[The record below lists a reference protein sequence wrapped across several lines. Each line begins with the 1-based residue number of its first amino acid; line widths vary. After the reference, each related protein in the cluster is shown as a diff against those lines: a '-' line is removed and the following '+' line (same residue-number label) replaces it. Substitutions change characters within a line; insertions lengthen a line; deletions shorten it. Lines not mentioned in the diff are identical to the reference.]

1 MRVYARAGAA
11 IAIGL
16 FGAVLAARAPA
27 SATAAVP
34 LPAPVAQAGHLTRV
48 AAPKGDQTAVFA
60 GGCFWGVQA
69 VFQHLKGV
77 KTVVSGYAGG
87 TVSRPS
93 YEQVSSSTTGH
104 AESVRVTY
112 DPSVISYGTLLQVF
126 FSIAHDPT
134 ELNRQGP
141 DVGPQYRSAIFY
153 ENDEQKALA
162 ESYIAQL
169 AKAHAFPRPIVTQ
182 VAQLK
187 GFYPAESYHQDYAT
201 RHPDDLYIRINDAPK
216 VAQLKERMPKLW
228 RDEISAR

>member
-1 MRVYARAGAA
+1 MRQLARAGSLFAA
-11 IAIGL
+11 IALGGL
-16 FGAVLAARAPA
+16 LAAGKPLVRESRAA
-27 SATAAVP
+27 S
-34 LPAPVAQAGHLTRV
+34 V
-48 AAPKGDQTAVFA
+48 AAKGEQTAVFA

-77 KTVVSGYAGG
+77 KSVVSGYAGG
-87 TVSRPS
+87 TVAHPS
-93 YEQVSSSTTGH
+93 YEQVSTGATGN

-112 DPSVISYGTLLQVF
+112 DSSQISYATLLRVF

-141 DVGPQYRSAIFY
+141 DVGTQYRSAIFY
-153 ENDEQKALA
+153 GSDEQKRAA
-162 ESYIAQL
+162 ESYIAQIGR
-169 AKAHAFPRPIVTQ
+169 ARTFPRPIVTQ
-182 VAQLK
+182 VAPLA

-216 VAQLKERMPKLW
+216 VANLKRLFPQLW